1 MIPDNARHFRI
12 TAAAGTELAVASSGG
27 TVIIVP
33 PDSALR
39 PEGLLRTRG
48 MAASDFRPLGKIL
61 NCCLP

>member
-12 TAAAGTELAVASSGG
+12 TAAAGTELAVASFGG

-48 MAASDFRPLGKIL
+48 MAASDFRP
-61 NCCLP
+61 